1 MRKEQ
6 KKEMETAAMTVN
18 WRLSTRRYLWKC
30 TFLTINEI
38 NTKNFKEME
47 IQPFDTIQ
55 DKNLDLNVIIQW

>member
-6 KKEMETAAMTVN
+6 KEMETAAMTVN

-47 IQPFDTIQ
+47 IQPFDTMQ

>member
-6 KKEMETAAMTVN
+6 KEMETAAMTVN

>member
-6 KKEMETAAMTVN
+6 KEMETAAMTVN

-55 DKNLDLNVIIQW
+55 DKNLDLNVIIQ

>member
-55 DKNLDLNVIIQW
+55 DKNLDLNVIIQ

>member
-6 KKEMETAAMTVN
+6 KEMETAAMTVN

-47 IQPFDTIQ
+47 IQPFDTMQ
-55 DKNLDLNVIIQW
+55 DKNLDLNVIIQ

>member
-6 KKEMETAAMTVN
+6 KEMETAAMTVN

-55 DKNLDLNVIIQW
+55 DKI

>member
-1 MRKEQ
+1 VRKEQ

-18 WRLSTRRYLWKC
+18 WRLRTRQYLWKC

-55 DKNLDLNVIIQW
+55 DKNLDLNVIIQ

>member
-1 MRKEQ
+1 VRKEQ
-6 KKEMETAAMTVN
+6 KEMETAAMTVN

-55 DKNLDLNVIIQW
+55 DKNLDLNVIIQ